1 VGHGP
6 TICPI
11 CHREGYLEES
21 CVAYGGREYCYWRV
35 VHYYTDSSGRRRKR
49 VHYFGPVG
57 REYLRV
63 ESVHRLGLRD
73 LASQDPVVIAERLVE
88 NLADVARALKHT
100 KHVERYLLYA
110 KKLREYLVREALPLL
125 EELERELE
133 EAARELREPESG
145 Q

>member
-1 VGHGP
+1 
-6 TICPI
+6 
-11 CHREGYLEES
+11 LEET
-21 CVAYGGREYCYWRV
+21 CVVYGGREYCYWRV
-35 VHYYTDSSGRRRKR
+35 VHYFADSSGRRRKR

-63 ESVHRLGLRD
+63 EPIHRLGLRD

-100 KHVERYLLYA
+100 EHVERYLLHA
-110 KKLREYLVREALPLL
+110 KRLREYLAREAIPKLD
-125 EELERELE
+125 ELVRELE
-133 EAARELREPESG
+133 EALRERREAEGES